1 VYIIGL
7 NPDEKNLTRGGIYA
21 PKKKNLTK
29 KEFKTRSKFHG
40 SAGRSWPSPP

>member
-21 PKKKNLTK
+21 PKKKKLNK
-29 KEFKTRSKFHG
+29 KRI
-40 SAGRSWPSPP
+40 